1 MVYSAYLNTTLNEIV
16 YMRSPEGHA
25 SYGNRYWRL
34 NRTKYGIRQS
44 AREWNEKLN
53 KELLKNEFQKF

>member
-1 MVYSAYLNTTLNEIV
+1 
-16 YMRSPEGHA
+16 MRSPEGHA